1 MENRPVGTLVGT
13 LSAVD
18 PDDANGTGNY
28 LFAFVDGNGTVN
40 DRFTLDANGTLRTA
54 VVFDYEAFEGN
65 ATLFVQAEARDEHN
79 ATFVKSGYIFV
90 HNQVEDIDGDG
101 IEDHADPDDDNDGFS
116 DAEEIIASTAP
127 TNPASTPNHSPTAI
141 ALNNL
146 RVAEGRPIGD
156 LVARVG
162 TSDPDDVNGT
172 GIYSYALVDGNGSNG
187 NGFFSLD
194 ENGTLRTAQVLDH
207 ESNASQAIRIRV
219 TDEHNASLE
228 KSFSI
233 EIIDLPESGQTQPP
247 PTDADL
253 PDWLS
258 DAEPAGAQF
267 PGWHTSAWFGSFH
280 RTSSPWLYHA
290 DLGWIYALDDGTG
303 NNGWLWLKDHGWLWT
318 GQGLYRYLYRHT
330 DQTWIYFL
338 KHKNGQSRFYNHA
351 THSVDQ

>member
-116 DAEEIIASTAP
+116 DAEEIIASTDP